1 MVKNNFTLGKEWNCE
16 GKMVELLHNGEI
28 IGYVFKNNLNELADP
43 TKVCNHLNKICTENQ
58 QNGRNIRY

>member
-1 MVKNNFTLGKEWNCE
+1 
-16 GKMVELLHNGEI
+16 MVELLHNGEI

-43 TKVCNHLNKICTENQ
+43 TKVCNHLNKIYTENQ